1 MRVLASLAMTAA
13 IAMGSLSARA
23 EEPVIVPVQ
32 QEGAATTQ
40 VGGVDTGK
48 IIAVGA
54 GIIVGGAIGASAM
67 TFRGATLVG
76 AIAGG
81 LLVGWWYGDGD
92 DVAPLNPQKR

>member
-1 MRVLASLAMTAA
+1 MRMLAPLVMIAA
-13 IAMGSLSARA
+13 IAAAPVAARA

-32 QEGAATTQ
+32 QESAATQ
-40 VGGVDTGK
+40 VDGVDTGK
-48 IIAVGA
+48 VIAIGA
-54 GIIVGGAIGASAM
+54 GIIVGGAIGATAM